1 MQTANQLKSL
11 SELLNL
17 VKYEDFATVF
27 YASVKNSS
35 IFTVLQKSILGIDAD
50 GREWIPPASMES
62 MSHTRSE
69 NYMQAPEWNW
79 GNSSPNSSFYR

>member
-50 GREWIPPASMES
+50 GRE
-62 MSHTRSE
+62 
-69 NYMQAPEWNW
+69 
-79 GNSSPNSSFYR
+79 